1 MEWAQAV
8 VLFVACMVIS
18 GTLFILA
25 ILIEGSQKNLDKR
38 KAKEEQNAE
47 VAKNN
52 ATGTD
57 KIKCKHCRSN
67 Y

>member
-25 ILIEGSQKNLDKR
+25 ILIEGSQKSLDKR
-38 KAKEEQNAE
+38 KTEEE
-47 VAKNN
+47 KKVKDN

-57 KIKCKHCRSN
+57 KIKCKHCRSS